1 MSLPDQITRYM
12 SLREP
17 QAESLQVLHEIADGL
32 EFRGNE
38 GQSPIRVR
46 VARVLPTFLSDGKAR
61 RGASPTHGR
70 IRDSYLLE
78 SWETVTQNET
88 LPAQR
93 TGEGM
98 KDEG

>member
-1 MSLPDQITRYM
+1 MSLPDQIARYM

-17 QAESLQVLHEIADGL
+17 QAESL
-32 EFRGNE
+32 RGNE